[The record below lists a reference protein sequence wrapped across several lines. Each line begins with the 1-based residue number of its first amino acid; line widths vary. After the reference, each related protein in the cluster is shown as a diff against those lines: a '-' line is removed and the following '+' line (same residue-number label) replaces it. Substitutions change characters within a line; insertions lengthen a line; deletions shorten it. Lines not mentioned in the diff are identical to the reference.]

1 MGVVERQ
8 AADIKQ
14 LKIQNGELKSNE
26 RKLWERLEKI
36 TLSNGET
43 VDTDK
48 GKQSKKAS
56 LFRRIISVLVK

>member
-1 MGVVERQ
+1 MEVVERQ

-14 LKIQNGELKSNE
+14 LRVQNRELQTNE

-43 VDTDK
+43 AETDK
-48 GKQSKKAS
+48 GE
-56 LFRRIISVLVK
+56 